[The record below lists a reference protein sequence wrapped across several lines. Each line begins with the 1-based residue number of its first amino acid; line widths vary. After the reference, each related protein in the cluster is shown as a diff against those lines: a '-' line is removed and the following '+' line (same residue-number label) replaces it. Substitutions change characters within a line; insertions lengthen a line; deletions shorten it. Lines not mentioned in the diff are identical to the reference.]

1 MSSKNDKPVMH
12 SAAWRISIWAT
23 VAFAFGT
30 LLVFVFIERF
40 VANDIQRRSDAW
52 LSGEVETL
60 GDVAERTPN
69 DALYGRV
76 VSEVAE
82 LAAREVPN
90 KQPSESP
97 SNDTVFFLQT
107 GRDGSLKLWVGDD
120 DGKAEL
126 SAIQATR
133 ILPGRP
139 IDIHVVGFAIPFR
152 VATDGL
158 KDGTRIFLGLSER
171 DQQRVLL
178 KLRGRFALMWLSLVL
193 LGFFIVFYTTRRT
206 LSHVREITEA
216 ASRIGHSDLNARVPT
231 SNRHD
236 EMGHL
241 ALTLNRMLDRIE
253 ISMHQLHTITDSLA
267 HDLRSP
273 LTAIRGKL
281 ETSLSG
287 ARDGLNTDSI
297 VASID
302 ELDRLTDFLNKSLDV
317 AEAKAD
323 ALRLT
328 GSEIDLD
335 ELLKAMMDLYE
346 PSMSERGLKVQL
358 RSDGPL
364 TILADAGLIH
374 RMIANLFDNEL
385 KHLSPGCTV
394 TLQLRMIEDDVSL
407 ILRDDGKGFDQE
419 IRSHLLERRVKG
431 KNSDGHGLG
440 LAFVD
445 AVVRAHGGT
454 IEASNS
460 EHGGA
465 QISIMLPIAREG
477 LLRAQGHSIST
488 SI

>member
-1 MSSKNDKPVMH
+1 MSSKSARPVMH
-12 SAAWRISIWAT
+12 SAAWRISLWAT
-23 VAFAFGT
+23 VAFALGT

-52 LSGEVETL
+52 LSGEVEVL

-69 DALYGRV
+69 DAVYGRV

-90 KQPSESP
+90 KQPNESP

-107 GRDGSLKLWVGDD
+107 GRDGTLKLWVGDG
-120 DGKAEL
+120 DGKANL
-126 SAIQATR
+126 NAIQATR
-133 ILPGRP
+133 ILADRP
-139 IDIHVVGFAIPFR
+139 TDIRVAGFGIPFR
-152 VATDGL
+152 VASTTID
-158 KDGTRIFLGLSER
+158 DGTRIYLGLSER
-171 DQQRVLL
+171 DEQRVLL
-178 KLRGRFALMWLSLVL
+178 RLRGRFFFMWLSLVL

-231 SNRHD
+231 STRQD

-281 ETSLSG
+281 ETSLSRV
-287 ARDGLNTDSI
+287 RDGEHTDSI
-297 VASID
+297 VSAID

-328 GSEIDLD
+328 PSEIDLD
-335 ELLKAMMDLYE
+335 ELLRAMIDLYE
-346 PSMSERGLKVQL
+346 PSMSERGLRVRLQSEGSLK
-358 RSDGPL
+358 
-364 TILADAGLIH
+364 ILADAGLIH

-385 KHLSPGCTV
+385 KHLQSGCTV
-394 TLQLRMIEDDVSL
+394 TVQLHPVARDVSL
-407 ILRDDGKGFDQE
+407 ILQDDGAGFDQE
-419 IRSHLLERRVKG
+419 IRSQLLERRIKG
-431 KNSDGHGLG
+431 KNSSGHGLG

-454 IEASNS
+454 VEASNA
-460 EHGGA
+460 ENGGA
-465 QISIMLPIAREG
+465 QISIVLPIAREG
-477 LLRAQGHSIST
+477 LALPRGHAVAT
-488 SI
+488 SH